1 VIALAQPSATGASSA
16 GSTEADE
23 LEKQGHRVLAV
34 AAGAPNA
41 MQLIGLVALS
51 DPPRSDA
58 AALISELKNSRGA
71 HVMVTGDAPATA
83 SIVAHAVG
91 LDGRS
96 VLLARFQTMYVPT
109 SSLFSPVSF
118 PRESMTS

>member
-1 VIALAQPSATGASSA
+1 SSA

-23 LEKQGHRVLAV
+23 LKKQGYRVLAV
-34 AAGAPNA
+34 VAGAPDA
-41 MQLIGLVALS
+41 MQLIGLIALS

-58 AALISELKNSRGA
+58 AALITELKDLGVRM
-71 HVMVTGDAPATA
+71 VMVTGDAPATA

-96 VLLARFQTMYVPT
+96 VLLARFRRICAR
-109 SSLFSPVSF
+109 SSSPFSPVSF
-118 PRESMTS
+118 QRESMTS